1 MTANTMVA
9 NSTLWRGV
17 RWMVWGGAA
26 LLLLLP
32 LVAMEFTAEVNWTLS
47 DFVSM
52 GVLLALVG
60 GAYEL
65 VVRVARS
72 NTYVVAFG
80 IAVATAFLTIWINL
94 AVGIIGD
101 EDNPANILFFA
112 VLAVGFI
119 GALLARLRP
128 LAMARAMEVTAVAQ
142 ALVGVVAFVTT
153 AAQPEG
159 YVLSGFLAVMWVMS
173 AQLFR
178 VAARDDD
185 RHLVS

>member
-1 MTANTMVA
+1 MVG
-9 NSTLWRGV
+9 NSPLWRGV
-17 RWMVWGGAA
+17 RWLVWGGAA

-32 LVAMEFTAEVNWTLS
+32 LVAMQFTAEVDWTLS
-47 DFVSM
+47 DFVGM

-94 AVGIIGD
+94 AVGIIGGD
-101 EDNPANILFFA
+101 DHPANLLFFA
-112 VLAVGFI
+112 VLAVGLI
-119 GALLARLRP
+119 GALLALLKP
-128 LAMARAMEVTAVAQ
+128 LAMARAMVATAVTQ
-142 ALVGVVAFVTT
+142 VLVGVVAFVTT
-153 AAQPEG
+153 AGHPEG
-159 YVLSGFLAVMWVMS
+159 YLLSGVFAAMWFTS

-178 VAARDDD
+178 VAAREQAAE
-185 RHLVS
+185 RT